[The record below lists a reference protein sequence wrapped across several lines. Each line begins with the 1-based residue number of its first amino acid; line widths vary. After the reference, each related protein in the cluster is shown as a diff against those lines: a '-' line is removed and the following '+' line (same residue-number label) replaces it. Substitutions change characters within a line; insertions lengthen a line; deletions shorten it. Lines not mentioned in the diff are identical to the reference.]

1 MTAHTREQLEAMTVE
16 DLRKLARRETN
27 LPGLRIA
34 GMRKPA
40 LISTLLGQEEE
51 TNGNNGL
58 DLAAIL
64 AEALRDK
71 VVNEET
77 VRGLVRQEL
86 EAHEAE
92 MDRQIQVTL
101 AKVIEEITRN
111 KPVKEVV
118 VTLPTGER
126 KEVGLQHKAFE
137 TVLKLAAAR
146 LDMFLVGPSGSG
158 KTFCCEQVAR
168 ALGLPFYMVAVGLQT
183 TKSDLLGYMDA
194 QGRYVPSMLR
204 LAYENGGVFLM
215 DEIDAG
221 NANVLTVINAMLS
234 NSVAS
239 FPDKMVKRH
248 DDFVFIAAGNTYGR
262 GADRQY
268 VGRNAIDAATLDRFV
283 VVDFDY
289 DEEIERELVDDK
301 EWAKYIQKLRKAAQP
316 ERLIV
321 STRAIIKGAALL
333 GMGFSKEQVLD
344 MLIFRGV
351 SKEVKRRVMSVAEE
365 IRL

>member
-1 MTAHTREQLEAMTVE
+1 MTAYTREELEAMTVE
-16 DLRKLARRETN
+16 DLRKLARKKTN

-40 LISTLLGQEEE
+40 LIATLLGQEED
-51 TNGNNGL
+51 TNGNGNGNGNGL
-58 DLAAIL
+58 DLAAVI
-64 AEALRDK
+64 AEAIKQHITFDADSIQALVRMELDK
-71 VVNEET
+71 HTET
-77 VRGLVRQEL
+77 VLALIQQHKPSKQE
-86 EAHEAE
+86 
-92 MDRQIQVTL
+92 I
-101 AKVIEEITRN
+101 
-111 KPVKEVV
+111 V
-118 VTLPTGER
+118 VTLPSGEK
-126 KEVGLQHKAFE
+126 KEIGLQHKAFE
-137 TVLKLAAAR
+137 AVLKLAAAR
-146 LDMFLVGPSGSG
+146 LDVFLVGPSGSG

-204 LAYENGGVFLM
+204 KAYENGGVFLM

-221 NANVLTVINAMLS
+221 NPNVLTVINAMLA
-234 NSVAS
+234 NGIAA
-239 FPDKMVKRH
+239 FPDGMVKRH
-248 DDFVFIAAGNTYGR
+248 QDFVFIAAGNTYGL

-289 DEEIERELVDDK
+289 DEEIENCLVDDK
-301 EWAKYIQKLRKAAQP
+301 EWVEYVHKLRKAAQP

-333 GMGFSKEQVLD
+333 KMGFNKEQVLD
-344 MLIFRGV
+344 MLVFRGV
-351 SKEVKRRVMSVAEE
+351 SKEVKRRVMNIVEE
-365 IRL
+365 IKL